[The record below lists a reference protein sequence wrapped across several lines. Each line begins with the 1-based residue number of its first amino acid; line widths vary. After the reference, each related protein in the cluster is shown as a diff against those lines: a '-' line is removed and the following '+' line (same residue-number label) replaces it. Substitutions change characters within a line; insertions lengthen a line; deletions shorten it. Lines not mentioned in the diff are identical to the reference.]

1 MTWPVVTAGANC
13 LLVAPTGNGKTLA
26 AFLPILGKFFEESV
40 ASGIRCVYVAPLKAL
55 CNDARKNLRSH
66 IHQIAEQS
74 NTQIFSPQLALRTG
88 DTSSAAKKKIWTDPP
103 DILLTTPES
112 LALMLTHH
120 KASEVFAALES
131 VVVDEV
137 HALACNKRGADLT
150 VSLERLERLAGS
162 PLQRIGLSATCAP
175 VDTAARFLVGPN
187 RDCTIAQMRDD
198 GEMDLL
204 IEPIGYRDA
213 DGSWAPQRFFWELV
227 DRVTEELEQNTTTLV
242 FTNTRA
248 LAERLAYTLRQRR
261 PQFAE
266 QIAVHHSSL
275 AAKRRRVVER
285 QLKRGNLRLVVT
297 STSLELGIDI
307 GSVDC
312 VVMVRPPGGAIRLLQ
327 RIGRAG
333 HGPGQLR
340 RGLILVAGPTQLLE
354 AVVTA
359 KASQTGHLEQLQ
371 VPNHPL
377 DVLCQQLLGMAA
389 TEPWMPKDAYELV
402 RGAYPFRN
410 LPHLDFEACLEYLLG
425 IDGKGREWLPARLRS
440 IQDDGF
446 ATFLELGEAEEREY
460 FTLGDSEQLQIL
472 RQNIGTILGEDPVTV
487 QRADSTKIGEVDQYF
502 AEQLQ
507 PGDRFL
513 LDGQSLEYKQLLPET
528 LVVEEVINRPI
539 VPRWFGDG
547 LSISRELAER
557 LFAFRHSAADA
568 LLNGPDALA
577 HVLQSEFPLDD
588 NATSLLVQ
596 YFERQETLSQIP
608 DAATLLVEAV
618 GTDCSVEYSLHTPL
632 HRPANDA
639 IAQVLAQRLRRNGWR
654 AQVPVVADLG
664 ILMFCES
671 AREISAPEW
680 RALLSPDGFL
690 EELEQ
695 LMADGPTLRDRFRRV
710 ATTGL
715 MLLRN
720 PLGEKPK
727 VGGRSW
733 VERRLFER
741 VQQDHPEFALLRQA
755 ESEVRQ
761 YCVDVDGA
769 AAYLADMPN
778 RSIQVRWL
786 PCTSPFAENWT
797 QSHTQPDELI
807 GDPEEVLFRLH
818 ATLMGHSA
826 DLG

>member
-1 MTWPVVTAGANC
+1 MTWPVLSQGDNC

-26 AFLPILGKFFEESV
+26 AFLPIIGHLLDD
-40 ASGIRCVYVAPLKAL
+40 GIVPGVRCLYVAPLKAL

-66 IHQIAEQS
+66 IHQITEQS
-74 NTQIFSPQLALRTG
+74 DMFSPQVGVRTG
-88 DTSSAAKKKIWTDPP
+88 DTSSAAKRKIWTDPP

-120 KASEVFAALES
+120 KATEIFSTLRY
-131 VVVDEV
+131 VVVDEI
-137 HALACNKRGADLT
+137 HALACNKRGADLA
-150 VSLERLERLAGS
+150 VSLERLERLAGI
-162 PLQRIGLSATCAP
+162 PIQRIGLSATCAP
-175 VDTAARFLVGPN
+175 VETAARFLVGPA
-187 RDCTIAQMRDD
+187 RDCFIAQVPDN
-198 GEMDLL
+198 GEMELV
-204 IEPIGYRDA
+204 IEPVGYRDE
-213 DGSWAPQRFFWELV
+213 DSSWAPQRFFWELV
-227 DRVTEELEQNTTTLV
+227 DRISEELENNTTTLV

-248 LAERLAYTLRQRR
+248 LSERLAYTLRQRR
-261 PQFAE
+261 PRFAA

-285 QLKRGNLRLVVT
+285 QLKCGNLRMVVT

-340 RGLILVAGPTQLLE
+340 RGLLLVAGPTQLLE
-354 AVVTA
+354 AAVTG
-359 KASQTGHLEQLQ
+359 KASQTRQLEQLQ
-371 VPNHPL
+371 VPNCPL

-389 TEPWMPKDAYELV
+389 TEAWSADEAYELV
-402 RGAYPFRN
+402 RQAYPFRD
-410 LPHLDFEACLEYLLG
+410 LGRADFESCLEYLLG
-425 IDGKGREWLPARLRS
+425 LDDEGCDWLPGRLRKAG
-440 IQDDGF
+440 DG
-446 ATFLELGEAEEREY
+446 ALEDFPGKLEDIDER
-460 FTLGDSEQLQIL
+460 FTLCDSQQLQIL
-472 RQNIGTILGEDPVTV
+472 RQNIGTILGEDPITV
-487 QRADSTKIGEVDQYF
+487 QRSDGTKIGEVDQYF
-502 AEQLQ
+502 AEHLQ

-513 LDGQSLEYKQLLPET
+513 LDGLSLEFKQLQHET
-528 LVVEEVINRPI
+528 LVVEEVTNRPV
-539 VPRWFGDG
+539 VPRWFGDS
-547 LSISRELAER
+547 LSISRELAGR

-577 HVLQSEFPLDD
+577 HVLQTEFSVDD

-608 DAATLLVEAV
+608 DASTLLVEAV
-618 GTDCSVEYSLHTPL
+618 GTDCSVEYSVHTPL
-632 HRPANDA
+632 HRPANQA
-639 IAQVLAQRLRRNGWR
+639 IAQVLGHRLRQNGWR

-664 ILMFCES
+664 ILVFSES
-671 AREISAPEW
+671 SREISAPEW
-680 RALLSPDGFL
+680 RMLLSLEGFE

-695 LMADGPTLRDRFRRV
+695 LLANGPTLRDRFRRV

-741 VQQDHPEFALLRQA
+741 VRKAHPNFALLRQA

-761 YCVDVDGA
+761 YCVDIEGA
-769 AAYLADMPN
+769 LGFLADLPKL
-778 RSIQVRWL
+778 SVQVRWL
-786 PCTSPFAENWT
+786 HSTSPFAEHWT
-797 QSHTQPDELI
+797 QSHTQPDEMI

-818 ATLMGHSA
+818 ATLMGEPSNSE
-826 DLG
+826 